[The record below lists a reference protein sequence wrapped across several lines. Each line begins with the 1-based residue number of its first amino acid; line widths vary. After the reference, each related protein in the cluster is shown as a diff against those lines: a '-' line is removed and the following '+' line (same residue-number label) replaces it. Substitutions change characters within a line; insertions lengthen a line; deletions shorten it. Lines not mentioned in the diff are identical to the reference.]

1 MRAIVIEDDIDIQ
14 QQIVERLKSEGFAV
28 DSADNGD
35 EGLYLVQEYPA
46 DVAVIDLGLPKM
58 SGLEVINQIREE
70 GNKIPILILTARGRW
85 QDKVEGLDAGA
96 DDYLVKPFHHEE
108 MMARIR
114 VLIRRASGWSDSRIV
129 CSPVSLDTATQR
141 TYVDER
147 EVDLTAYEYKVLEY
161 LMMHAG
167 EVISKTV
174 LTEHLYDD
182 ETDNDSN
189 VIEVFIR
196 RLRQKLDP
204 DESSAGGAKLNRSEI
219 DQIQTDTGVDGG
231 TGRIHGADGYSAGAG
246 RGKTRLAGRGRRPAI
261 THIQP
266 ARRGRSGSTGSE
278 YYSVG

>member
-1 MRAIVIEDDIDIQ
+1 MRAIVIEDDVDIQ
-14 QQIVERLKSEGFAV
+14 QQIVSRLKTEGFAV

-35 EGLYLVQEYPA
+35 EGLYLAQEYPA
-46 DVAVIDLGLPKM
+46 DVAIIDLGLPRL
-58 SGLEVINQIREE
+58 SGLEVINRIRQQ
-70 GNKIPILILTARGRW
+70 GLKLPILILTARGRW

-114 VLIRRASGWSDSRIV
+114 VLIRRASGWSDSRIL
-129 CSPVSLDTATQR
+129 CAPVSLDTATQR
-141 TYVDER
+141 TFVDER

-161 LMMHAG
+161 LMLHAG

-196 RLRQKLDP
+196 RLRLKLDP
-204 DESSAGGAKLNRSEI
+204 EETLKPIETLR
-219 DQIQTDTGVDGG
+219 
-231 TGRIHGADGYSAGAG
+231 G
-246 RGKTRLAGRGRRPAI
+246 RGYRFTLERAG
-261 THIQP
+261 
-266 ARRGRSGSTGSE
+266 
-278 YYSVG
+278 

>member
-14 QQIVERLKSEGFAV
+14 QQIVTRLKSEGFAV
-28 DSADNGD
+28 DSAEDGS
-35 EGLYLVQEYPA
+35 EGLYLAQEYPA
-46 DVAVIDLGLPKM
+46 DVAIIDLGLPSL
-58 SGLEVINQIREE
+58 SGLEVIRQLREQ
-70 GNKIPILILTARGRW
+70 NSKLPILILTARGRW

-114 VLIRRASGWSDSRIV
+114 VLIRRASGWSDSRIL
-129 CSPVSLDTATQR
+129 CAPVSLDTTTQR

-161 LMMHAG
+161 LMLHAG

-204 DESSAGGAKLNRSEI
+204 EETLKPIETLR
-219 DQIQTDTGVDGG
+219 
-231 TGRIHGADGYSAGAG
+231 G
-246 RGKTRLAGRGRRPAI
+246 RGYRFTLKRAEQL
-261 THIQP
+261 
-266 ARRGRSGSTGSE
+266 
-278 YYSVG
+278 

>member
-1 MRAIVIEDDIDIQ
+1 MRAIVIEDDMDIQ

-28 DSADNGD
+28 DSADNGN
-35 EGLYLVQEYPA
+35 EGLYLLQEYPA
-46 DVAVIDLGLPKM
+46 DVAIVDLGLPEM
-58 SGLEVINQIREE
+58 SGLEVINRIR
-70 GNKIPILILTARGRW
+70 GQGSGIPILILTARGRW

-129 CSPVSLDTATQR
+129 CSSVSLDTITQR
-141 TYVDER
+141 AYVDER
-147 EVDLTAYEYKVLEY
+147 ELDLTAFEYKVLEY

-182 ETDNDSN
+182 ESDNDSN

-204 DESSAGGAKLNRSEI
+204 DESLKPIETLR
-219 DQIQTDTGVDGG
+219 
-231 TGRIHGADGYSAGAG
+231 G
-246 RGKTRLAGRGRRPAI
+246 RGYRFTLQRAEQI
-261 THIQP
+261 
-266 ARRGRSGSTGSE
+266 
-278 YYSVG
+278 

>member
-1 MRAIVIEDDIDIQ
+1 LKDSNPLQLKNIKRADSQMRAIVIEDDLDIQ
-14 QQIVERLKSEGFAV
+14 GQIVDRLKKEGFAV
-28 DSADNGD
+28 DSADNGG
-35 EGLYLVQEYPA
+35 EGLYLLEEYPS
-46 DVAVIDLGLPKM
+46 DVAIIDLGLPEL
-58 SGLEVINQIREE
+58 SGLEVINSIRKK
-70 GNKIPILILTARGRW
+70 GNNIPILILTARGRW

-129 CSPVSLDTATQR
+129 CSPVILDTSTQR

-147 EVDLTAYEYKVLEY
+147 ELDLTAFEYKVLEY
-161 LMMHAG
+161 LMLHAG

-182 ETDNDSN
+182 ESDNDSN

-204 DESSAGGAKLNRSEI
+204 DESLQPIETLR
-219 DQIQTDTGVDGG
+219 
-231 TGRIHGADGYSAGAG
+231 G
-246 RGKTRLAGRGRRPAI
+246 RGYRFTLARVEQ
-261 THIQP
+261 T
-266 ARRGRSGSTGSE
+266 
-278 YYSVG
+278 